1 VEELCRKAHRQA
13 ISTFGGSDI
22 AYSRAMPAN
31 DENPYAQYSNAIA
44 PAALGCA
51 LGLLFGRGMSRT
63 SANVAAL
70 ALLATG
76 AVIAG
81 PTVVDLIQATANRPG
96 SERGSRKRLQGIRDS
111 GLPDKDVEGFFF
123 DDVPV
128 TTH

>member
-1 VEELCRKAHRQA
+1 
-13 ISTFGGSDI
+13 
-22 AYSRAMPAN
+22 MPAN

-44 PAALGCA
+44 PAAIGCA